1 MAALDDALDEL
12 SAQRDRTLLHHL
24 VRRLADLEPRYGWT
38 RESFL
43 AYPLDLTQDEQRL
56 IWRVDGVNVSDEIDS
71 ADLIDA
77 ALDRSAARS
86 ADLVHEACRAALFYL
101 VQKEC
106 DARREAQAY
115 DRAERQWRRR
125 EADAEAL

>member
-12 SAQRDRTLLHHL
+12 SAQRDRALLHHL
-24 VRRLADLEPRYGWT
+24 VRRVADVEPRCGWT

-77 ALDRSAARS
+77 ALDPSAARS